1 MLYTHSFHNQHSC
14 MYYFFNTRVWLSYNV
29 VLVSAVQQSESV
41 IHTST
46 VFGFKIPFP
55 IRSLQSTD

>member
-14 MYYFFNTRVWLSYNV
+14 MYYFFNTGVWLSYNV
-29 VLVSAVQQSESV
+29 VFVSAVQQSESV

-55 IRSLQSTD
+55 IR